1 MDVYAIVTEK
11 IINLLEQ
18 GLVPWRQP
26 WIATGLPRNLI
37 SKKPYRGVNL
47 FLLSA
52 SKFTSPYWLTLRQAN
67 QLGGFVRKG
76 EESTLAVF
84 WKIEEIESSEQP
96 DDAPR
101 NEKERRRFL
110 LRYYRLFNQEQC
122 ELPRRVTDKL
132 PKIEVR
138 EHQQITKCAEIIG
151 CMPNAPT
158 IVHEGS
164 KAYYSPV
171 TDIVTLPRPELFI
184 SSEEYYESA
193 YHELAHSTGHRNRL
207 ARESI
212 IEIATFDSHTYGIEE
227 LVAEMGA
234 AYLCAESGI
243 SPAVIENQSP
253 YIGNW
258 QAKLRDDRRL
268 VIRAAPRRSM
278 PRITFWA
285 GHGHRSNGFSLA
297 RPAAEQGSLCFEA
310 SAEFCRAMLRLV
322 TLSVLLRLIIFFW
335 N

>member
-1 MDVYAIVTEK
+1 MDVYALVTEK
-11 IINLLEQ
+11 IVNLLEQ
-18 GLVPWRQP
+18 GVVPWRRP
-26 WIATGLPRNLI
+26 WIKTGLPRNLI
-37 SKKPYRGVNL
+37 SNKPYRGVNL

-76 EESTLAVF
+76 EESTVAVF
-84 WKIEEIESSEQP
+84 WKIEETESSEQA
-96 DDAPR
+96 DER
-101 NEKERRRFL
+101 ETNQKEQRQFL

-132 PKIEVR
+132 PKIEIR
-138 EHQQITKCAEIIG
+138 QHEPIMACAEIIG

-158 IVHEGS
+158 ILHEGS

-184 SSEEYYESA
+184 SVEEYYASA
-193 YHELAHSTGHRNRL
+193 YHELVHSSGHQNRL

-212 IEIATFDSHTYGIEE
+212 IEIATFGSHASGVEE

-243 SPAVIENQSP
+243 SPAAVENQAA
-253 YIGNW
+253 YIDNW
-258 QAKLRDDRRL
+258 LAELRNDRKL
-268 VIRAAPRRSM
+268 VMRAAAQAQNAM
-278 PRITFWA
+278 DYVLGRIPTQA
-285 GHGHRSNGFSLA
+285 
-297 RPAAEQGSLCFEA
+297 
-310 SAEFCRAMLRLV
+310 
-322 TLSVLLRLIIFFW
+322 
-335 N
+335 